1 MEKIDT
7 VVLQG
12 DLFIMSFDGEE
23 RSYYGWN
30 QVVEKGGNY
39 KSVLV
44 LSYNRSLLLKKKELI
59 NSFQEND
66 WEILEVP
73 REQIQFVQ
81 SLNKIESFPKNYQ
94 ATCLHHLLLN
104 YFSKKTLL
112 FSL

>member
-1 MEKIDT
+1 MDNYLCLISGEYGMMNNSRIYFMEKIDT

-44 LSYNRSLLLKKKELI
+44 LSYNRSLLLKKKGI
-59 NSFQEND
+59 D
-66 WEILEVP
+66 
-73 REQIQFVQ
+73 QFI
-81 SLNKIESFPKNYQ
+81 SRK
-94 ATCLHHLLLN
+94 
-104 YFSKKTLL
+104 
-112 FSL
+112 